1 MSIPSKTR
9 QFILAAKVPLTLAD
23 MGQEDTPLVLANRA
37 FEDLTGYALEE
48 VEGRNC
54 RFLQGGIEQ
63 PEARAEI
70 RAALEGAR
78 ELQIMLK
85 NRRKDGQEFDNL
97 LFMYPVG
104 QGLFLGSQFAMPPVA
119 RIDSSVER
127 HKEIIAVANVI
138 AEEMAGQRLK
148 LNRNSSDAVAQT
160 VRTWMRFGG

>member
-9 QFILAAKVPLTLAD
+9 QFILAARVPLTLAD

-37 FEDLTGYALEE
+37 FEELTGYVLEE

-54 RFLQGGIEQ
+54 RFLQGGIQ
-63 PEARAEI
+63 QDEARAEI
-70 RAALEGAR
+70 RSALEDGR

-85 NRRKDGQEFDNL
+85 NRRKDGQAFDNL

-104 QGLFLGSQFAMPPVA
+104 QGLFLGSQFEMPPVA
-119 RIDSSVER
+119 RIDSSVAR
-127 HKEIIAVANVI
+127 HREIVAAANTIAQD
-138 AEEMAGQRLK
+138 MAGQRLK

>member
-23 MGQEDTPLVLANRA
+23 MGRDDTPLVLANSA
-37 FEDLTGYALEE
+37 FEALTGYALDE

-54 RFLQGGIEQ
+54 RFLQGGIAQ

-70 RAALEGAR
+70 RDALAEGR
-78 ELQIMLK
+78 ELQVMLK
-85 NRRKDGQEFDNL
+85 NRRKDGRAFDNL

-104 QGLFLGSQFAMPPVA
+104 QGLFLGSQFEMPPVA
-119 RIDSSVER
+119 RIDSSVAR
-127 HKEIIAVANVI
+127 HKEIVGVANAI

-160 VRTWMRFGG
+160 VRTWIRFGG